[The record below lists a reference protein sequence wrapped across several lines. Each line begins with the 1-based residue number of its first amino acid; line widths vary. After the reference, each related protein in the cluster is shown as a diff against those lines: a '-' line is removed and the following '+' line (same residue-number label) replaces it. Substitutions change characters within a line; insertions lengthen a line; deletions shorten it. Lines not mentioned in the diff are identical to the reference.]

1 MKKLLLIASA
11 FILSISC
18 ASSDENS
25 NNSSDN
31 KHSKITPPTWIHGT
45 WINLEIYNDTG
56 YKIGYKFTNDDLC
69 ILSNSSENCWKELV
83 NNSNTVNYPYPINV
97 EQTIS
102 ETEYTC
108 SITQASQTN
117 HYQFRKVNSKTIE
130 ILNDGTILTKI

>member
-11 FILSISC
+11 VVLSISC
-18 ASSDENS
+18 SSSDDAS
-25 NNSSDN
+25 NNNISR
-31 KHSKITPPTWIHGT
+31 ITPPTWIHGT

-56 YKIGYKFTNDDLC
+56 YKIGYKFTTDDLC
-69 ILSNSSENCWKELV
+69 ILSNSSENCWKKLV
-83 NNSNTVNYPYPINV
+83 DDSNTVNYPYPMNV

-117 HYQFRKVNSKTIE
+117 HYQFRKVSSKTIE
-130 ILNDGTILTKI
+130 ILNDGTILTKIQ